1 LLVLSETAFVLV
13 IKSNLHW
20 SYFHSTHDLSMKET
34 KMISLSEHEH
44 EHEHEQVH
52 DTAPESLSVN
62 SVTYSLSP
70 TSRRSAVAL
79 AVPLTGIGAEQL
91 RPERRR
97 TVFRPFFSALTKIKE
112 VDPGRHELQ

>member
-1 LLVLSETAFVLV
+1 MRTGKNPGVGILKHTGRL
-13 IKSNLHW
+13 
-20 SYFHSTHDLSMKET
+20 
-34 KMISLSEHEH
+34 
-44 EHEHEQVH
+44 
-52 DTAPESLSVN
+52 PSVF
-62 SVTYSLSP
+62 SVPYSLSP

>member
-1 LLVLSETAFVLV
+1 
-13 IKSNLHW
+13 
-20 SYFHSTHDLSMKET
+20 M
-34 KMISLSEHEH
+34 
-44 EHEHEQVH
+44 
-52 DTAPESLSVN
+52 
-62 SVTYSLSP
+62 TYSLSP